1 MERLPRNYTMRCD
14 EYEYTMSEG
23 YMSCK
28 KNDEEAVFDV
38 FFRKVPNGGGYAVMA
53 GLDKIIEYIKNI
65 KFTDED
71 LDYFRTYGYS
81 EEFIEYLRND
91 EMYMDIPVLVMSSIA
106 KETAMA
112 KLKKSKIEGY
122 LQKDAFNQV
131 EFVDKVKEILT
142 KYHI

>member
-1 MERLPRNYTMRCD
+1 MERLPRNYTMMCD

-65 KFTDED
+65 KFTDEFISKNPKE
-71 LDYFRTYGYS
+71 Y
-81 EEFIEYLRND
+81 IEYL
-91 EMYMDIPVLVMSSIA
+91 
-106 KETAMA
+106 
-112 KLKKSKIEGY
+112 
-122 LQKDAFNQV
+122 
-131 EFVDKVKEILT
+131 KEILNSLGT
-142 KYHI
+142 YMLLWMEHLYFLMSH